1 MERDG
6 ADPNAKNTVSA
17 SRTFSSILLVS
28 STISLRLG
36 RGMLALSDGRTITGL
51 ESPMN
56 TAIKISLLAS
66 GVFLLTGLMTGV
78 VKYRRIMSSP
88 NHRAPVYIDIAH
100 RASLLYSFASL
111 VMAKLLEYSPYSQSI
126 QLVAVSL
133 PLFFFAVTIGGYY
146 VFGMLNTTDNIFN
159 KRNFITTWYMYALIG
174 GEIGGFAII
183 LWGFVSTQILR

>member
-6 ADPNAKNTVSA
+6 ADPNAKNKVSA

-28 STISLRLG
+28 SKISLRLG